1 MKTLI
6 SEYAGAVIAVF
17 VGIGVLG
24 LILSVTGKESG
35 VLGVAGEVIE
45 VQTKDFLQAQEYGA
59 YDTYLGKKSLSIAYV
74 EENPIYAGEEIKVE
88 EHFAVTDDQGNSV
101 TYEVAEVYD
110 HAGQGCKEAVMTQG
124 GKLQF
129 LYSGVYQILIETRQE
144 DGKNVSAL
152 IAFPVRERWN

>member
-45 VQTKDFLQAQEYGA
+45 VQTKDFLPAQEY
-59 YDTYLGKKSLSIAYV
+59 
-74 EENPIYAGEEIKVE
+74 
-88 EHFAVTDDQGNSV
+88 
-101 TYEVAEVYD
+101 VA
-110 HAGQGCKEAVMTQG
+110 
-124 GKLQF
+124 
-129 LYSGVYQILIETRQE
+129 
-144 DGKNVSAL
+144 
-152 IAFPVRERWN
+152 